1 MTTTMN
7 LQFMKWRNVYEGLI
21 FACGCEIDGFSAIA
35 RVCKSHP
42 ADGVT
47 HRATQCHKGEVNIR
61 CDVVIAGC

>member
-1 MTTTMN
+1 M
-7 LQFMKWRNVYEGLI
+7 YEGLI